1 MGGAGTSAFPGA
13 NVPSMK
19 SFEPL
24 PWSDY
29 FDDLRVLETERGS
42 FGVYVAGWPAEGQEP
57 RPVIFAVHGGG
68 YTGLTW
74 SLLAKRLKE
83 KYAVVAMDLRSHGL
97 SEQSDD
103 FSIEAM
109 AQDACSVWN
118 HLCGETKPKTVVLG
132 HSLGGAV
139 AIHVS
144 SLDKIPSLA
153 GTVVIDVVE
162 GTALASLPYMG
173 QVIGRRPD
181 RFSSVQDFVKYA
193 YTSGLTKNFEAA
205 RVSGASQ
212 VVQDEDGQGW
222 RWRTDLRK
230 TEKWWREWYEGLSA
244 KFLSVPAPKLLLLAG
259 TDRLDKELTIGHMA
273 GKFQLKVLPAGH
285 AIQEDEPEKTADAV
299 DEFIQR
305 YL

>member
-1 MGGAGTSAFPGA
+1 MEPPVRRDKAKDRGPGA
-13 NVPSMK
+13 
-19 SFEPL
+19 L
-24 PWSDY
+24 PGGRRRDP
-29 FDDLRVLETERGS
+29 RVVSGQDS
-42 FGVYVAGWPAEGQEP
+42 VAGGD
-57 RPVIFAVHGGG
+57 R
-68 YTGLTW
+68 
-74 SLLAKRLKE
+74 R
-83 KYAVVAMDLRSHGL
+83 D
-97 SEQSDD
+97 
-103 FSIEAM
+103 
-109 AQDACSVWN
+109 
-118 HLCGETKPKTVVLG
+118 
-132 HSLGGAV
+132 
-139 AIHVS
+139 
-144 SLDKIPSLA
+144 
-153 GTVVIDVVE
+153 DVVE

-273 GKFQLKVLPAGH
+273 GKFKVPARGH

-305 YL
+305 YLYLFSRVCVSAAKGWSRLDQDSSTNKTFFLSLCNTLA

>member
-1 MGGAGTSAFPGA
+1 
-13 NVPSMK
+13 
-19 SFEPL
+19 
-24 PWSDY
+24 
-29 FDDLRVLETERGS
+29 
-42 FGVYVAGWPAEGQEP
+42 
-57 RPVIFAVHGGG
+57 
-68 YTGLTW
+68 
-74 SLLAKRLKE
+74 
-83 KYAVVAMDLRSHGL
+83 MDLRSHGQ

-103 FSIEAM
+103 FSIGAM

-118 HLCGETKPKTVVLG
+118 H
-132 HSLGGAV
+132 LGGAV

-212 VVQDEDGQGW
+212 VVQDEDGFA
-222 RWRTDLRK
+222 
-230 TEKWWREWYEGLSA
+230 EN
-244 KFLSVPAPKLLLLAG
+244 
-259 TDRLDKELTIGHMA
+259 
-273 GKFQLKVLPAGH
+273 
-285 AIQEDEPEKTADAV
+285 
-299 DEFIQR
+299 
-305 YL
+305 

>member
-1 MGGAGTSAFPGA
+1 M
-13 NVPSMK
+13 
-19 SFEPL
+19 
-24 PWSDY
+24 
-29 FDDLRVLETERGS
+29 
-42 FGVYVAGWPAEGQEP
+42 
-57 RPVIFAVHGGG
+57 
-68 YTGLTW
+68 
-74 SLLAKRLKE
+74 
-83 KYAVVAMDLRSHGL
+83 AMDLRSHGL

-162 GTALASLPYMG
+162 GTALASLPFMG